1 MDHTLRCATEHVVE
15 FAAKLRNDLV
25 KIQGSKLVVT
35 GGAGLIGSHTV
46 DELLSE
52 DVSEV
57 VVFDNFSRGTAENL
71 EDARGDNRVQIVT
84 DDIGDRSALRKA
96 FEGADGVFHF
106 AAMSLLDCY
115 ENSRDGFEVNL
126 AGTLNVLEACEQSGV
141 RRIVFSSSASVY
153 GDALEDPM
161 TESHPFNNTTFY
173 GATKI
178 GGEAIVQ
185 AFCHRIGLNF
195 IGLRYFNVYGS
206 RQDRNGAY
214 VGVIMRMLDCLEKGE
229 APTVHGDGLQ
239 VYDFVSVSDCASANV
254 AAMKADITD
263 RFYNICTGVGT
274 SIRELAEMLI
284 SLTDKKVEIDYQ
296 PEELS
301 FVTRRVGDP
310 TIARN
315 DLDFVAA
322 TNLADGL
329 RELIEFRGGHRS
341 QSARIR

>member
-1 MDHTLRCATEHVVE
+1 
-15 FAAKLRNDLV
+15 
-25 KIQGSKLVVT
+25 
-35 GGAGLIGSHTV
+35 
-46 DELLSE
+46 
-52 DVSEV
+52 
-57 VVFDNFSRGTAENL
+57 
-71 EDARGDNRVQIVT
+71 
-84 DDIGDRSALRKA
+84 
-96 FEGADGVFHF
+96 
-106 AAMSLLDCY
+106 
-115 ENSRDGFEVNL
+115 
-126 AGTLNVLEACEQSGV
+126 
-141 RRIVFSSSASVY
+141 
-153 GDALEDPM
+153 M

-341 QSARIR
+341 QPARIR